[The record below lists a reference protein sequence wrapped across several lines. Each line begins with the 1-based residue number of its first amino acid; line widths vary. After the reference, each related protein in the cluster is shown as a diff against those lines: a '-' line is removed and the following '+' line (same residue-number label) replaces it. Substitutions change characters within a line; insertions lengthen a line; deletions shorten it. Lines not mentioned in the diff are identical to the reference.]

1 MADVYTNPEK
11 HVTLH
16 NNVKMP
22 LLGLGTSHDGGYNH
36 EAVVY
41 ALKSCDYRHID
52 TAKRYGCEKYIAQAI
67 KASGVPRE
75 EVFLTTKCWPTDYGT
90 NTTREAFNGSCQ
102 RLEVNYL
109 DVPSGVRD
117 KNSLLQDTWR
127 TLENCCKLDWT
138 GGIWDKQQLLK
149 KFHCQQA
156 FYSLMEARH
165 NKLQLLLDE
174 ERVRSI
180 GVSNFLEPH
189 LEVILSECSVVP
201 HVNQCEF
208 HPYNNPKRL
217 RAYCKERN
225 IQFEGYSP
233 LAKGMLLNES
243 QVLKMGK
250 CYERTPAQVLVRWG
264 VQKKIPTVPKSTK
277 RQRVL
282 ENSQGYCPLGNGQI
296 LTEPSIQDIAQKH
309 NRSPAQILIRWN
321 LQNKVVC
328 IPKSTKKHR
337 VKENSEVFDF
347 ELMAEDM
354 DTLNNMAQKI
364 QIMDPS
370 TIQAKIDNPLPDGYK
385 LKFVQIPL
393 EP

>member
-11 HVTLH
+11 HVILH

-22 LLGLGTSHDGGYNH
+22 ILGLGTSHDGGYSH

-41 ALKSCDYRHID
+41 ALKNCGYRHID

-67 KASGVPRE
+67 KASGVSSE
-75 EVFLTTKCWPTDYGT
+75 DVFLTTKCWPTDYGT

-102 RLEVNYL
+102 RLGVNTLDLYL
-109 DVPSGVRD
+109 LHWPDVPSGVRD
-117 KNSLLQDTWR
+117 KNSLLLDTWR
-127 TLENCCKLDWT
+127 TLE
-138 GGIWDKQQLLK
+138 
-149 KFHCQQA
+149 
-156 FYSLMEARH
+156 
-165 NKLQLLLDE
+165 LLLDE

-189 LEVILSECSVVP
+189 LEVILNECSVVP

-208 HPYNNPKRL
+208 HPYNNPKKL
-217 RAYCKERN
+217 RSYCKERN
-225 IQFEGYSP
+225 IQFE
-233 LAKGMLLNES
+233 
-243 QVLKMGK
+243 
-250 CYERTPAQVLVRWG
+250 
-264 VQKKIPTVPKSTK
+264 
-277 RQRVL
+277 
-282 ENSQGYCPLGNGQI
+282 GYCPLGNGQI

-309 NRSPAQILIRWN
+309 SKSPAQILIRWN
-321 LQNKVVC
+321 LQNRVVC
-328 IPKSTKKHR
+328 IPKSTKNHR

-347 ELMAEDM
+347 ELRTEDM
-354 DTLNNMAQKI
+354 DTLNNMTREI

-385 LKFVQIPL
+385 LKLVQIPV

>member
-109 DVPSGVRD
+109 DLYLLHWPDVPSGVRD

-127 TLENCCKLDWT
+127 TLE
-138 GGIWDKQQLLK
+138 
-149 KFHCQQA
+149 
-156 FYSLMEARH
+156 
-165 NKLQLLLDE
+165 LLLDE

-225 IQFEGYSP
+225 IQFE
-233 LAKGMLLNES
+233 
-243 QVLKMGK
+243 
-250 CYERTPAQVLVRWG
+250 
-264 VQKKIPTVPKSTK
+264 
-277 RQRVL
+277 
-282 ENSQGYCPLGNGQI
+282 GYCPLGNGQI

>member
-1 MADVYTNPEK
+1 MLQLNSSFQFVMADVYTNPEK
-11 HVTLH
+11 HVLLH

-67 KASGVPRE
+67 KDSGVPRE

-90 NTTREAFNGSCQ
+90 SATQEAFSGSCQ

-127 TLENCCKLDWT
+127 TLE
-138 GGIWDKQQLLK
+138 
-149 KFHCQQA
+149 
-156 FYSLMEARH
+156 
-165 NKLQLLLDE
+165 LLLDE

-217 RAYCKERN
+217 RTYCKERN
-225 IQFEGYSP
+225 IQFE
-233 LAKGMLLNES
+233 
-243 QVLKMGK
+243 
-250 CYERTPAQVLVRWG
+250 
-264 VQKKIPTVPKSTK
+264 
-277 RQRVL
+277 
-282 ENSQGYCPLGNGQI
+282 GYCPLGNGQI

-385 LKFVQIPL
+385 LKLVQIPL

>member
-11 HVTLH
+11 HVILH

-22 LLGLGTSHDGGYNH
+22 ILGLGTSHDGGYSH

-41 ALKSCDYRHID
+41 ALKNCGYRHID

-67 KASGVPRE
+67 KASGVSSE
-75 EVFLTTKCWPTDYGT
+75 DVFLTTKCWPTDYGT

-102 RLEVNYL
+102 RLGVNTLDLYL
-109 DVPSGVRD
+109 LHWPDVPSGVRD
-117 KNSLLQDTWR
+117 KNSLLLDTWR
-127 TLENCCKLDWT
+127 TLE
-138 GGIWDKQQLLK
+138 
-149 KFHCQQA
+149 
-156 FYSLMEARH
+156 
-165 NKLQLLLDE
+165 LLLDE

-189 LEVILSECSVVP
+189 LEVILNECSVVP

-208 HPYNNPKRL
+208 HPYNNPKKL
-217 RAYCKERN
+217 RSYCKERN

-233 LAKGMLLNES
+233 LAKGMLLNEP
-243 QVLKMGK
+243 QVLEMGK
-250 CYERTPAQVLVRWG
+250 SYERTPAQVLIRWG
-264 VQKKIPTVPKSTK
+264 IQKKIPTIPKSTK
-277 RQRVL
+277 GQRVL

-309 NRSPAQILIRWN
+309 SKSPAQILIRWN
-321 LQNKVVC
+321 LQNRVVC
-328 IPKSTKKHR
+328 IPKSTKNHR

-347 ELMAEDM
+347 ELRTEDM
-354 DTLNNMAQKI
+354 DTLNNMTREI

-385 LKFVQIPL
+385 LKLVQIPV